1 MTTRSG
7 ETMPALNFTAEFAA
21 LIENGEKTQTIR
33 QVHKKRPIKEG
44 DILHLYTGMRGPK
57 CRKLQTVICRKVRQF
72 AIDENGQFWLSA
84 MPISARDS
92 FAELDGFRSEE
103 FRGAEDKMLEF
114 FRKQYGLP
122 FYGVLIRW

>member
-1 MTTRSG
+1 
-7 ETMPALNFTAEFAA
+7 MPVINFREEFAA

-33 QVHKKRPIKEG
+33 KVRKKRPIREG

-72 AIDENGQFWLSA
+72 AIDENGQFWVSGIA
-84 MPISARDS
+84 ISARDS
-92 FAELDGFRSEE
+92 FAEMDGFRSEE
-103 FRGAEDKMLEF
+103 FRGAEDKMVDF

-122 FYGVLIRW
+122 FFGVLIKW